1 METVKSSD
9 DSRKLAGMVPTWR
22 GAVVRSRHGKWD
34 RGAVAD
40 LAFLE
45 EGEVD
50 DIPYD
55 AFTLNTHTNYKWM
68 QWRHW
73 TETRDHAAIL

>member
-1 METVKSSD
+1 
-9 DSRKLAGMVPTWR
+9 
-22 GAVVRSRHGKWD
+22 
-34 RGAVAD
+34 VAD

-55 AFTLNTHTNYKWM
+55 AFTLNTHTNYK
-68 QWRHW
+68 
-73 TETRDHAAIL
+73 